1 MWDIALYKMS
11 LSDLY
16 AINGLTDQ
24 SVIFPGERL
33 LIRLPDKTLTPS
45 APTTGTPA
53 EAAASGTPASGT
65 PASGSTQASPTVR
78 PATPTPVT
86 PTRTVITNTASPGTR
101 THCCGFAAVFSIR
114 HRLSPQRP
122 DPLLIL
128 IGAIGVIGAASS

>member
-1 MWDIALYKMS
+1 MS

-53 EAAASGTPASGT
+53 EAAASRDSGIGH
-65 PASGSTQASPTVR
+65 PRIRLNAGQPHGPSCYPR
-78 PATPTPVT
+78 P
-86 PTRTVITNTASPGTR
+86 
-101 THCCGFAAVFSIR
+101 
-114 HRLSPQRP
+114 L
-122 DPLLIL
+122 
-128 IGAIGVIGAASS
+128 